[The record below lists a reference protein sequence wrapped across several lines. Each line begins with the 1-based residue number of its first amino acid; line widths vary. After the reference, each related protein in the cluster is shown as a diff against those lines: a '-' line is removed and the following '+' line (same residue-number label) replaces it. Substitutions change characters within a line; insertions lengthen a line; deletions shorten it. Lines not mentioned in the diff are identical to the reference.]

1 MAVNVSNIVVGE
13 ATLKLGDSANAT
25 SITAMDA
32 FADLGATQ
40 NGVEISW
47 EPDMVDIEIDQY
59 GDAARIVQS
68 KVKVMVKTTMAEAT
82 LNNLAVAWNY
92 DQNTGGSSIAEDNAQ
107 DKAAFN
113 VPGTAYTGDI
123 TTFKFG
129 SQSVFPY
136 EKGLVIEGTAP
147 GSAAGAV
154 KKRKFYTKRAISME
168 ASNVTM
174 KRAEASVFAVGFRIL
189 PSTNDTGYEYG
200 KIIDNVHTS

>member
-25 SITAMDA
+25 SIAAMDA
-32 FADLGATQ
+32 FSDLGATQ

-82 LNNLAVAWNY
+82 LNNLAIAWNY
-92 DQNTGGSSIAEDNAQ
+92 DQNTGGSHIVNNNDGANTQ
-107 DKAAFN
+107 
-113 VPGTAYTGDI
+113 
-123 TTFKFG
+123 TFKFG

-136 EKGLVIEGTAP
+136 EKGLVITGTAP

-154 KKRKFYTKRAISME
+154 KTRKFYTKRAISME
-168 ASNVTM
+168 ASNITM

-189 PSTNDTGYEYG
+189 PKTEDTGYEYG
-200 KIIDNVHTS
+200 KIVDQTA